1 MAQRKHSVFSVVL
14 GVIGELLITAGVL
27 IGLFIVWQVWYTDI
41 AANKLQ
47 AETVEKTVKEWGEPP
62 ALKIGKPQYTDPHI
76 KDAKPKKGE
85 ILGIM
90 RIPAFGYGFE
100 YTIREGVD
108 MESILDKGNF
118 GKYANTAMPGQVGNF
133 STAAHRQT
141 FGAPMRN
148 VAELKDG
155 DPIVVETKDKYLVYR
170 VTTADLIVDP
180 SKVEVVAPDPYKAIA
195 DHNPN
200 SEGALNPTRRLLTI
214 TTCHP
219 PFVSNER
226 WIIHAELDHW
236 VDRADGR
243 PIEIVDPQE
252 VPKDYKGP
260 KPLSPS
266 NLSTRTIDAQ
276 GAPQSKES

>member
-1 MAQRKHSVFSVVL
+1 MTKRKQSVFSAVI

-47 AETVEKTVKEWGEPP
+47 AETVEKTIKQWGSPP
-62 ALKIGKPQYTDPHI
+62 LKIGAPHYTDPQI
-76 KDAKPKKGE
+76 KDVPTKEGQ

-90 RIPAFGYGFE
+90 RIPSFGYGFE

-118 GKYANTAMPGQVGNF
+118 GKYKNTALPGQVGNF

-170 VTTADLIVDP
+170 ITTSDLIVDP
-180 SKVEVVAPDPYKAIA
+180 TRVEVVAPDPYVAMAKHDVNA
-195 DHNPN
+195 P
-200 SEGALNPTRRLLTI
+200 GAQNATRRLLTI

-219 PFVSNER
+219 PFVSDQR

-243 PIEIVDPQE
+243 PIEIVDPKE
-252 VPKDYKGP
+252 VPANYKGP
-260 KPLSPS
+260 KPLSPL
-266 NLSTRTIDAQ
+266 NPSTRTIAAQ
-276 GAPQSKES
+276 GAQQK